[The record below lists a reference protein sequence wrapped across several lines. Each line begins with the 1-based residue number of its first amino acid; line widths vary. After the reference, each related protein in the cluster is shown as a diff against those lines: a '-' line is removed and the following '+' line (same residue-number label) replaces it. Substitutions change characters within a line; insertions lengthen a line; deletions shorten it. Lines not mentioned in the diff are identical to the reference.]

1 MNENYNPTMA
11 SLLFQQRIL
20 KVVAWTVP
28 KYRSNRRVYTSSY
41 KRHRTVQYE
50 DSGVSRAQLATRHS
64 REHTLS
70 AVGPDAQVE

>member
-1 MNENYNPTMA
+1 M
-11 SLLFQQRIL
+11 
-20 KVVAWTVP
+20 VP
-28 KYRSNRRVYTSSY
+28 KYRSNSVYTSSY

-50 DSGVSRAQLATRHS
+50 GSVQLSSVQFSSGRS

>member
-1 MNENYNPTMA
+1 MNENYNMTMA

-28 KYRSNRRVYTSSY
+28 KYRSNSVYTSSY
-41 KRHRTVQYE
+41 KRHRTVQYK

-64 REHTLS
+64 QEHTLS
-70 AVGPDAQVE
+70 AVGPDSQVE